1 MGTYHTH
8 AGRTAVKRI
17 ERVQT
22 GMRLEKRLVKVL
34 KGLAEYLDL
43 SLGDLVEGMLLHG
56 LEGKVALGEE
66 TLRQVERLREIYGL
80 DLTAEDSHRLTEE
93 EA

>member
-1 MGTYHTH
+1 MS
-8 AGRTAVKRI
+8 RKI

-34 KGLAEYLDL
+34 KGVAEYHDL
-43 SLGDLVEGMLLHG
+43 TLGDLVEGILLHA
-56 LEGKVALGEE
+56 LEGKQALGSD
-66 TLRQVERLREIYGL
+66 TLAQVERLRAVYGL